1 VSYPIEN
8 RLRPPVELISA
19 GSLFIGSAVMAA
31 APPWIPVGPE
41 LSWGLSLAL
50 LAGSAWRTSQA
61 WEVIRY
67 QGNLRLLKRYA
78 LKPNDIPWSK
88 EVLFLGMGFR
98 WTALHTRRLND
109 AMQPRNRRYVEPS
122 WLYRTLRRF
131 ERKYEHHPNSNIQWL
146 RALMRREAWWNR
158 WAPLPDIG
166 GNPALHGVEPNE
178 EAVVMPLSGRVGHTL
193 VLGTT
198 RVGKTR
204 LAELLITQD
213 IRRGD
218 VVIAFDPKG
227 DADLLIRMYVEARRA
242 GRTFHVFHLG
252 FPHISARYNP
262 IGAFSRI
269 TEVATRTAEPLP
281 SEGNSAAFKE
291 FVWRFVNVL
300 AKAMTTL
307 GERPDFQSIYAYA
320 VDTESLAVRY
330 FTWWLDRARPGWQAE
345 VTELESAQ
353 AKLLNEASKKSGR
366 SLRTMAIMGF
376 IRDNELR
383 DPVADALRS
392 VLSNDRTYF
401 EKLVSSL
408 YPLLEKLTTG
418 KIADLISPDYA
429 NLDDP
434 RPIIDWMG
442 VINQGAVVY
451 IGLDSL
457 SDHEVAGAIGTAM
470 FADLT
475 SVAGQIYKFGVGAGQ
490 LVPRQAQAGAT
501 CRRVQRIGRRLV
513 RAHGQQGRG
522 CRLPGHGLH
531 PDLARR
537 GGQGG
542 RCRQGDADRRQL
554 QHPHHAAGREHRNRR
569 NPDREVAR
577 GRGAQH
583 PGGVHGQRLQRPD
596 RFRRIPE
603 PQRRPHHHRAS
614 AHADAGRPGA
624 VAQGPGLRPD
634 RRRPALENPHP
645 LGGYPGRSGRTHR
658 YRRHGASDAHPIRRA
673 WRDCLRGVDRPRQRE
688 WLVMA
693 GDGATID
700 IGVTKAIT
708 APFKIA
714 AFLAIGFFVILVGRM
729 AIDVWVLADAKD
741 RLEAPAAII
750 DREMARAAAAPDFM
764 GSTDDRATSW
774 ADFITEWFYRKPGL
788 LRHAEEDP
796 TRLGMTDQAVLRGV
810 RSMDFAITRTL
821 TGSQVIAIRAA
832 IMVSYLPWIGFM
844 YLLAFVDGA
853 IERTRRKFGAG
864 RESSTV
870 YHRAKYF
877 QVTLATVVSAAYLW
891 WPGDVDPLL
900 IFVPATLACA
910 ALARFQ
916 AKYYKKYV

>member
-1 VSYPIEN
+1 MSYPIEN
-8 RLRPPVELISA
+8 RLRPPVELFSA

-41 LSWGLSLAL
+41 LSWGMSLPL
-50 LAGSAWRTSQA
+50 LAGSAWRASQA

-78 LKPNDIPWSK
+78 LKPNDIPWSN

-131 ERKYEHHPNSNIQWL
+131 ERKYEHHPNPNIQRL

-242 GRTFHVFHLG
+242 GRTFYVFHLG

-330 FTWWLDRARPGWQAE
+330 FTWWLDRVRPGWQAE

-457 SDHEVAGAIGTAM
+457 SDHEVASAIGTAM

-490 LVPRQAQAGAT
+490 LSPGKRKLALHVDEFNELVGDSFVPMVNKAGGAGYQVTAYTQTWHDVEAKVGDAAKAMQIGGNFNTRIMLRVENTETAEILTEKLPEVEVPSIQVASMASDSNDPTDFAEFQSRNEDRITIERLPMLTPADLVQLPKGQAFALIDGGQLWKIRIPLADTVDEVGVPTDIEDMARQMRTLSA
-501 CRRVQRIGRRLV
+501 
-513 RAHGQQGRG
+513 AHGGTASG
-522 CRLPGHGLH
+522 EVTIHGK
-531 PDLARR
+531 
-537 GGQGG
+537 G
-542 RCRQGDADRRQL
+542 
-554 QHPHHAAGREHRNRR
+554 
-569 NPDREVAR
+569 
-577 GRGAQH
+577 
-583 PGGVHGQRLQRPD
+583 
-596 RFRRIPE
+596 
-603 PQRRPHHHRAS
+603 
-614 AHADAGRPGA
+614 
-624 VAQGPGLRPD
+624 
-634 RRRPALENPHP
+634 
-645 LGGYPGRSGRTHR
+645 SG
-658 YRRHGASDAHPIRRA
+658 
-673 WRDCLRGVDRPRQRE
+673 W
-688 WLVMA
+688 
-693 GDGATID
+693 
-700 IGVTKAIT
+700 
-708 APFKIA
+708 
-714 AFLAIGFFVILVGRM
+714 
-729 AIDVWVLADAKD
+729 
-741 RLEAPAAII
+741 
-750 DREMARAAAAPDFM
+750 
-764 GSTDDRATSW
+764 
-774 ADFITEWFYRKPGL
+774 
-788 LRHAEEDP
+788 
-796 TRLGMTDQAVLRGV
+796 
-810 RSMDFAITRTL
+810 
-821 TGSQVIAIRAA
+821 
-832 IMVSYLPWIGFM
+832 
-844 YLLAFVDGA
+844 
-853 IERTRRKFGAG
+853 
-864 RESSTV
+864 
-870 YHRAKYF
+870 
-877 QVTLATVVSAAYLW
+877 
-891 WPGDVDPLL
+891 
-900 IFVPATLACA
+900 
-910 ALARFQ
+910 
-916 AKYYKKYV
+916 